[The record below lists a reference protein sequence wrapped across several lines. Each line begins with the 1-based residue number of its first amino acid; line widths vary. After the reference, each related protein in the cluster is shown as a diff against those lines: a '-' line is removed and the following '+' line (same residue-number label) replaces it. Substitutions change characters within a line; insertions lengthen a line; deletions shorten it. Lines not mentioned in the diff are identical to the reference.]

1 MKATAY
7 IQIVPQRQG
16 DKVTA
21 LRIVKLTQSM
31 PRDPEPGAL
40 VSRIEVEVDPAV
52 FAVPTM
58 RVEVGGDPSAVSP
71 MVVPVPVPDDTQG
84 AADA

>member
-7 IQIVPQRQG
+7 IQIVPQRRR
-16 DKVTA
+16 DAVTS

-40 VSRIEVEVDPAV
+40 VSRLEVEIDPAV
-52 FAVPTM
+52 FAVPTLH
-58 RVEVGGDPSAVSP
+58 VEIDGNPSSVAP
-71 MVVPVPVPDDTQG
+71 LVVPVSVPEEG
-84 AADA
+84 EEPA